1 MRSGRLPLKDIGNV
15 VAEVFESG
23 PDAARFG
30 STPRRSTVLGKRV
43 SGGDD
48 TLQVELAQTDQ
59 FSVQTYRTYELEEE
73 TVRDQESLMSE
84 MKRNVRPLSSLEGRE
99 DAGQWARCGRG
110 EEAEGED
117 TVRMEGE
124 DEYGARLDET
134 VHPPSP
140 PFFRSDTAE
149 TAHREWASQPT
160 PQVVSA
166 LDSPQFATP
175 VSSRRGSKKENE
187 GEMEDTL

>member
-1 MRSGRLPLKDIGNV
+1 MRSGRLPLKDIGKV

-23 PDAARFG
+23 PDAARVG
-30 STPRRSTVLGKRV
+30 EEGEW
-43 SGGDD
+43 GDD

-73 TVRDQESLMSE
+73 TVRDQE
-84 MKRNVRPLSSLEGRE
+84 N
-99 DAGQWARCGRG
+99 AGQWARCGRG

-149 TAHREWASQPT
+149 TAHREWASHPT